1 MKRCRHFWKWV
12 TTEKKMV
19 KADVDKDKCLQK
31 QLRAEH
37 AREFP
42 SLHSHTK
49 IFCVAESIKEFY
61 RKVLQFNARLREDED
76 FAYSDKMFDNLELFE
91 GAIDKNKEEAFQK
104 YYFARYNNFSKNTK
118 GDHRIYQM
126 HVLDTMFNNF
136 KRVQRNNKIKRE
148 RERKRRRKE
157 EEKAKKQAAE
167 EETKMRKAEDRA
179 NKQKEKVQ
187 RNHKIKQEQERK
199 MLKREE
205 EKAKKQAAKE
215 EMKKQK
221 AEEKAKERKE
231 KQDLLRFQKQEKM
244 EKKNTVKQMKKNIY

>member
-1 MKRCRHFWKWV
+1 MPADNRMKRCRHFWKWV

-42 SLHSHTK
+42 SLHSHTR

-61 RKVLQFNARLREDED
+61 RKVLQFNARMREDED

-126 HVLDTMFNNF
+126 HVLDAMFNNF

-157 EEKAKKQAAE
+157 EEKAKKQAA
-167 EETKMRKAEDRA
+167 
-179 NKQKEKVQ
+179 
-187 RNHKIKQEQERK
+187 
-199 MLKREE
+199 
-205 EKAKKQAAKE
+205 KE
-215 EMKKQK
+215 EMKKYK
-221 AEEKAKERKE
+221 AEDKAKKRKE
-231 KQDLLRFQKQEKM
+231 RQDLLRLQKKKKDYKTN
-244 EKKNTVKQMKKNIY
+244 EKKY